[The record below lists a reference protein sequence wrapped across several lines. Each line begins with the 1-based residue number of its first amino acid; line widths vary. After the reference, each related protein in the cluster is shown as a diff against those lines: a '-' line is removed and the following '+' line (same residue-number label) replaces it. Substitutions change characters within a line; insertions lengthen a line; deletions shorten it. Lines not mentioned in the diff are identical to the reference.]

1 MLLLKTALIEISIRI
16 VSDLHVE
23 TGNDYWQNAAP
34 FSIGTKLYMNLII
47 QGLEIQNSDLRELAK
62 LAGAN
67 EIERITGEAFRL
79 KNTARREHIAE
90 YCADAGLDFA
100 FVEPAIQLADLG
112 LVAMDMDSTL
122 LAIESIDEIA
132 DMHGMKP
139 QVSEITQRTMRG
151 EIIFEESLRQRTA
164 LLQGLDEDALQ
175 QVYDTRVR
183 LSPGAERML
192 QQMKKAGIKTMV
204 ISGGF
209 TFFTERIK
217 ARLGLDY
224 AAANTLDISDGKLTG
239 KVLGKIIGAEGK
251 AEALKKVSQ
260 ELGLK
265 REQIIA
271 IGDGANDLKMMGE
284 AGVSIAYH
292 AKPIV
297 QENATYSINH
307 VGLDGVVNLFA

>member
-1 MLLLKTALIEISIRI
+1 
-16 VSDLHVE
+16 
-23 TGNDYWQNAAP
+23 
-34 FSIGTKLYMNLII
+34 
-47 QGLEIQNSDLRELAK
+47 
-62 LAGAN
+62 
-67 EIERITGEAFRL
+67 
-79 KNTARREHIAE
+79 
-90 YCADAGLDFA
+90 
-100 FVEPAIQLADLG
+100 
-112 LVAMDMDSTL
+112 MDMDSTL

-192 QQMKKAGIKTMV
+192 QQMKNAGIKTMV

-217 ARLGLDY
+217 GRLGLDY
-224 AAANTLDISDGKLTG
+224 AAANTLEIFDGKLTG

-251 AEALKKVSQ
+251 AEVLKRVSQ

-297 QENATYSINH
+297 QENATYAINH